1 MTMKESPKEIQLIL
15 VNEAFLALG
24 APTLA
29 YVRAS
34 DINGTDGFAI
44 HGADGRVLGIA
55 PTRDLAFAAA
65 RQHDLEPVSVH

>member
-1 MTMKESPKEIQLIL
+1 MTMKESPKEIQSTLA
-15 VNEAFLALG
+15 NEAFLALG